1 MNGYGKP
8 IVIRNLKYF
17 IKDFDWRYSLHDQYI
32 SKSSISLI
40 DSENDYLSDLVSIKV
55 QR

>member
-17 IKDFDWRYSLHDQYI
+17 IKDFDWRNEVH
-32 SKSSISLI
+32 KSSISLI